1 MNSNFNQQLS
11 HWLQEVAEECNRI
24 ATGSKAMDL
33 DFYAFQSD
41 VYFRPEAMFIG
52 ANPGGAKSYSE
63 AKQERGGN
71 KRGAGDLK
79 YDRNMFLDSN
89 WRSHNLCDLFSGD
102 ILRPVFEKAVM
113 TNVCYFNTAD
123 FRSLLQLEGGRE
135 ALKFCVKKTV
145 ELIRDIV
152 QPKRIVLLGIDD
164 KKGPVNALREY
175 LNKPLEKLL
184 VTKAEGWDLIRYTTM
199 FDIPVYIIH
208 HPSRNP
214 KFNSGENLALK
225 KAKFEEIFGA

>member
-11 HWLQEVAEECNRI
+11 NWLQEVADECNRM
-24 ATGSKAMDL
+24 GERMNL

-52 ANPGGAKSYSE
+52 ANPGGEGKYGVRSAES
-63 AKQERGGN
+63 
-71 KRGAGDLK
+71 LK
-79 YDRNMFLDSN
+79 YDRNMFLDNS
-89 WRSHNLCDLFSGD
+89 WRSHSLCDLFSGD
-102 ILRPVFEKAVM
+102 ILHPVFEKAVI

-123 FRSLLQLEGGRE
+123 FKSLLQLDSKRE
-135 ALKFCVKKTV
+135 ALKFCVEKTV

-152 QPKRIVLLGIDD
+152 QPKRIILLGIDD
-164 KKGPVNALREY
+164 KKGPVGALRKY
-175 LNKPLEKLL
+175 LEMPLKKLL
-184 VTKAEGWDLIRYTTM
+184 VTKEEGRNLDLIRYTTM

-208 HPSRNP
+208 HPSRNQ

-225 KAKFEEIFGA
+225 KAKFEEIFKG

>member
-11 HWLQEVAEECNRI
+11 HWLQEVAEECNRM
-24 ATGSKAMDL
+24 AEKMDL

-52 ANPGGAKSYSE
+52 ANPGGYKSYSE

-79 YDRNMFLDSN
+79 YDRNMFLENYGWGTMCS
-89 WRSHNLCDLFSGD
+89 LCSLFSGD

-123 FRSLLQLEGGRE
+123 FKSLLQLEGGRE
-135 ALKFCVKKTV
+135 ALKFCVEKTV

-184 VTKAEGWDLIRYTTM
+184 ATKAEGWNLIRFTTM

>member
-11 HWLQEVAEECNRI
+11 HWLQEVADECNRI

-52 ANPGGAKSYSE
+52 ANPGGEGKYGVRSAES
-63 AKQERGGN
+63 
-71 KRGAGDLK
+71 LK
-79 YDRNMFLDSN
+79 YDRNMFLEKN
-89 WRSHNLCDLFSGD
+89 GWETMRSLCELFSGD
-102 ILRPVFEKAVM
+102 ILRPVFEKAVI
-113 TNVCYFNTAD
+113 TNVCYFNTPN
-123 FRSLLQLEGGRE
+123 FKNLLQRNGGRE
-135 ALKFCVKKTV
+135 ALKFCVEKTV

-152 QPKRIVLLGIDD
+152 QPKHIVLLGIDD

-184 VTKAEGWDLIRYTTM
+184 ITKAEGWDLIRYTTM

>member
-11 HWLQEVAEECNRI
+11 HWLQEVAEECNRM
-24 ATGSKAMDL
+24 AEKMDL

-52 ANPGGAKSYSE
+52 ANPGGDKSYSE
-63 AKQERGGN
+63 AKQKRGGN

-79 YDRNMFLDSN
+79 SDRNMFLAEEG
-89 WRSHNLCDLFSGD
+89 WGTMRSLCDLFSGD

-113 TNVCYFNTAD
+113 TNVCYFNTPN
-123 FRSLLQLEGGRE
+123 FKNLLQRNGGRE
-135 ALKFCVKKTV
+135 ALKFCVEKIV

-152 QPKRIVLLGIDD
+152 QPKRIVLLGDAAV
-164 KKGPVNALREY
+164 GALQRY
-175 LNKPLEKLL
+175 FDKPLEKLL
-184 VTKAEGWDLIRYTTM
+184 GTPAEGWNLIRSTTM
-199 FDIPVYIIH
+199 FDIPVYAIH
-208 HPSRNP
+208 HPSMNR

>member
-11 HWLQEVAEECNRI
+11 HWLQEVAEKCNRM
-24 ATGSKAMDL
+24 GERMNL

-52 ANPGGAKSYSE
+52 ANPGGEGKYGVRSAES
-63 AKQERGGN
+63 
-71 KRGAGDLK
+71 LK
-79 YDRNMFLDSN
+79 YDRNMFLEKDGWGSM
-89 WRSHNLCDLFSGD
+89 RSLCDLFSGD
-102 ILRPVFEKAVM
+102 ILRTVFEKAVI

-123 FRSLLQLEGGRE
+123 FNRLLQLDSKRE
-135 ALKFCVKKTV
+135 ALKFCVEKTV

-152 QPKRIVLLGIDD
+152 QPKRIILLGDAAV
-164 KKGPVNALREY
+164 GALQKY
-175 LNKPLEKLL
+175 FDKPLVQLL
-184 VTKAEGWDLIRYTTM
+184 GTPAEGWNLIRSTTM
-199 FDIPVYIIH
+199 FGIPVYAIC

-225 KAKFEEIFGA
+225 KAKFEEIFKA